1 MDVRRV
7 GDRECIHCAGCMDV
21 CPEKAITIKAGN
33 VSLKPPEGSFGT
45 DGQKKRKSA
54 GRIVWGA
61 ALALLAFA
69 LLWFN
74 FRVPA

>member
-21 CPEKAITIKAGN
+21 CAEKAISLKAGGA
-33 VSLKPPEGSFGT
+33 VLRPPEGT
-45 DGQKKRKSA
+45 LREDGQAKRKKLW
-54 GRIVWGA
+54 RIVRVA
-61 ALALLAFA
+61 ALAVLCFA

-74 FRVPA
+74 LLAPA